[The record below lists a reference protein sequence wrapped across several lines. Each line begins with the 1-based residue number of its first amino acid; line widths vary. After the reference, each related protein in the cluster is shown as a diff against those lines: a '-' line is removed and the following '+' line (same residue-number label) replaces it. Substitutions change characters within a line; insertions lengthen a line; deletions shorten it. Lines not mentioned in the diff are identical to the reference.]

1 MHFLRHSRIQKQIF
15 TFFAV
20 LVLTAFLM
28 VLLLVV
34 LSFESLLKDA
44 AGETVCQMAEK
55 FSAETDRLIER
66 MDGVAKHVV
75 FSDSISHLFLS
86 KRYEPS
92 IFIPLADR
100 RSITNELYSILGP
113 NITTVRQINLLN
125 CESGNFISIG
135 TSPLET
141 IVSKAEIS
149 DAPWIQSVLENQGLM
164 TIVSTHADSWNV
176 NSLQQKISVARAF
189 KSPLSQEYSGIV
201 EIPMPVSELAAAAK
215 AFSENNIN
223 VQDIYI
229 FDSTDSLIYMTAD
242 KVDADIASLNLFRD
256 SNIIRNN
263 DGFIA
268 FCRSELTGW
277 HVLIRTGKS
286 AFGTPMEALYTRL
299 IIIIAVA
306 MMAVL
311 LFSYLLSNRITRP
324 LRSIYSSIKSM
335 TFIRNNEQ
343 FSFNESIDE
352 NKNEVEALQIYF
364 EELCTKL
371 DRAISESEI
380 ARSYEIEARQMALE
394 AQINPHFLYNTFAI
408 IQTYADDANVYE
420 ISEICDNVSSILRY
434 AVSETPNVSTV
445 GSEINVCLLYLELMH
460 KRCFDRLTYSVD
472 VDESIMGNH
481 MPKMIL
487 QPLVENA
494 FKHGFVLAKEW
505 IVSIKGYRRGISWYI
520 EISDNGIGISDETKQ
535 RILDSIDNTK
545 VQNIGKFSQRVG
557 IGLTNIAVRMKLRF
571 GDKAVFRINNR
582 PEGGCVITIGVED

>member
-15 TFFAV
+15 AFFAA

-28 VLLLVV
+28 VLLFVV
-34 LSFESLLKDA
+34 FSFESLLKDA
-44 AGETVCQMAEK
+44 AGETVYQTAEK
-55 FSAETDRLIER
+55 FSAETDRIIER

-75 FSDSISHLFLS
+75 FSDNISHLFLS

-92 IFIPLADR
+92 IFIPLPDR
-100 RSITNELYSILGP
+100 RSITNDLYSLLGP

-141 IVSKAEIS
+141 IVSKTEIADVS
-149 DAPWIQSVLENQGLM
+149 WIQSVLENQGLM

-189 KSPLSQEYSGIV
+189 KSPLSHEYTGIV
-201 EIPMPVSELAAAAK
+201 EIPMPISELAATVK
-215 AFSENNIN
+215 EFSKNNKN

-229 FDSTDSLIYMTAD
+229 FDSTDDLIYMTAD
-242 KVDADIASLNLFRD
+242 KVGADIASLDFFRD
-256 SNIIRNN
+256 SSIIRDN

-268 FCRSELTGW
+268 FCRSELTGLL
-277 HVLIRTGKS
+277 VLIRTDKS
-286 AFGTPMEALYTRL
+286 VFGTPMEALYSRL
-299 IIIIAVA
+299 IFIIAAA

-324 LRSIYSSIKSM
+324 LRSIYSSIKNIA
-335 TFIRNNEQ
+335 FIRNNRQ
-343 FSFNESIDE
+343 IIFNENIDE
-352 NKNEVEALQIYF
+352 NRNEVEALQIYF
-364 EELCTKL
+364 ETLCTKL
-371 DRAISESEI
+371 DWAISESEI
-380 ARSYEIEARQMALE
+380 ARSYELEARQMALE

-420 ISEICDNVSSILRY
+420 ISEICDKVSSILRY
-434 AVSETPNVSTV
+434 AVSENPNVSTV

-472 VDESIMGNH
+472 VDESIMGNY
-481 MPKMIL
+481 MPRMIL

-494 FKHGFVLAKEW
+494 FKHGFVHANEW
-505 IVSIKGYRRGISWYI
+505 VLSIKGYRRGSSWYI
-520 EISDNGIGISDETKQ
+520 EIRDNGIGISNETKR
-535 RILDSIDNTK
+535 RILDGINNSELQNT
-545 VQNIGKFSQRVG
+545 GEFYQRIG
-557 IGLTNIAVRMKLRF
+557 IGLTNIGVRMKLRF

-582 PEGGCVITIGVED
+582 VDGGCVITIGVED